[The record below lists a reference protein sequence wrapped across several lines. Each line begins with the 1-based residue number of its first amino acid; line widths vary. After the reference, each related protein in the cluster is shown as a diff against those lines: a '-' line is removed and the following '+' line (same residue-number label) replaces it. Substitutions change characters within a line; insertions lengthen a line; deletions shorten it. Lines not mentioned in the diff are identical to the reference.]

1 MFGNK
6 VLDFN
11 DNTSPFIQLNNIFA
25 STGKSDLGDLLAAK
39 TRSLGEGQAKRYR
52 LCLLSQIAGGERVL
66 TEIRYD
72 LEEGCIVLSDEQKP
86 NEENKFKRFFMRN
99 INVLNL
105 QGNSQSLGK
114 LEFMEGSMKMPF
126 VYDLM
131 RAETFWQD
139 RKLDK
144 ADGESKSGKSVFG

>member
-1 MFGNK
+1 MDITKEFQETFVMYQNMFGNK

-72 LEEGCIVLSDEQKP
+72 LEEGCILLSDEQKP
-86 NEENKFKRFFMRN
+86 DEEQQKFKRFFMRN
-99 INVLNL
+99 INILNL
-105 QGNSQSLGK
+105 QGNS
-114 LEFMEGSMKMPF
+114 
-126 VYDLM
+126 
-131 RAETFWQD
+131 
-139 RKLDK
+139 
-144 ADGESKSGKSVFG
+144 